1 MIWLGAHFHKTSGAA
16 LLSTEINRSLVIESI
31 SRGTKLTSH
40 ILQLMMKY
48 TLSQEFTAFSYDV
61 ESPY

>member
-16 LLSTEINRSLVIESI
+16 LLSTGINRSLVIESI
-31 SRGTKLTSH
+31 SRGTKLTAH